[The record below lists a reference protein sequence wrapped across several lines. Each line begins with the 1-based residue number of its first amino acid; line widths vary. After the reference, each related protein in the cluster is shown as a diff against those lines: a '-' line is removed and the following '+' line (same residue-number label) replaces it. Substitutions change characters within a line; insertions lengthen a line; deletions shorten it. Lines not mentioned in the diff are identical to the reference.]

1 MLSSIPEKLSRRC
14 CIISTFETLMFTG
27 LNILKESFV
36 LSVQQLWANK
46 MRAFLSLLGVTIGIF
61 SIIAILTAVDAL
73 KNDISASINKL
84 GDNIIFIQKW
94 PWTFSTT
101 SEYPWWEFVKRPE
114 AKYNDYKLLR
124 ERSKKAEFV
133 SFSIRPPYAYPSYR
147 SDILQN
153 VDVIGV
159 TQDYGSVMQL
169 EVTTGRY
176 FSESESN
183 MGLAVAIIGGG
194 IAEEVFKSAEGALDK
209 EIKVWGRKVRVIG
222 VLKKE
227 GQGGLLGNNN
237 DKAIYAPYF
246 LVNKVTNI
254 NPWEARPQ
262 IQARTMPGVSLD
274 ELSIEVQSHMRAIRK
289 LRPKE
294 LDDFALNKLSIIAQG
309 FAGVFQALNMVGLIV
324 GSFALIV
331 GGFGIANIMY
341 VSVTERTNIIGIKKA
356 MGARKSYILAEFLL
370 ESVLLCIIGGLLGI
384 LMVWG
389 LTGPATDAS
398 GMEFVLSWKNGFI
411 GISISAVIGVLSGFL
426 PARAASNLDAVEAI
440 RAK

>member
-1 MLSSIPEKLSRRC
+1 MAGCR
-14 CIISTFETLMFTG
+14 IISTFDTLMFTG

-101 SEYPWWEFVKRPE
+101 SQYPWWEFVKRPE

-124 ERSKKAEFV
+124 ERTKKAEFV
-133 SFSIRPPYAYPSYR
+133 SFSIRPPFSSPSYR

-153 VDVIGV
+153 VDAIGV

-183 MGLAVAIIGGG
+183 MGLPVAIIGGG
-194 IAEEVFKSAEGALDK
+194 IAEEIFKSAEGALEK
-209 EIKVWGRKVRVIG
+209 EIKVWGRKVKVIG

-237 DKAIYAPYF
+237 DKAIYVPYF
-246 LVNKVTNI
+246 FVGKVTNI

-262 IQARTMPGVSLD
+262 IQARTKPGISLD
-274 ELSIEVQSHMRAIRK
+274 ELSIDIQSHMRAIRK

-370 ESVLLCIIGGLLGI
+370 ESVMLCIVGGLLGI

-389 LTGPATDAS
+389 LTGPATEAS

-411 GISISAVIGVLSGFL
+411 GISISAIIGVLSGFL

>member
-1 MLSSIPEKLSRRC
+1 
-14 CIISTFETLMFTG
+14 MFTG

-124 ERSKKAEFV
+124 ERTKKAEFV
-133 SFSIRPPYAYPSYR
+133 SFSIRPPFSSPSYR

-153 VDVIGV
+153 VDAIGV

-183 MGLAVAIIGGG
+183 MGLPVAIIGGG
-194 IAEEVFKSAEGALDK
+194 IAEEIFKSAGAALEK
-209 EIKVWGRKVRVIG
+209 EIKVWGRKVKVIG

-237 DKAIYAPYF
+237 DKAIYVPYF
-246 LVNKVTNI
+246 LVSKVTNI

-274 ELSIEVQSHMRAIRK
+274 ELSIDIQSHMRAIRK

-370 ESVLLCIIGGLLGI
+370 ESVLLCVIGGILGI

-389 LTGPATDAS
+389 LTGPATEAS
-398 GMEFVLSWKNGFI
+398 GMEFVLSWKNGII